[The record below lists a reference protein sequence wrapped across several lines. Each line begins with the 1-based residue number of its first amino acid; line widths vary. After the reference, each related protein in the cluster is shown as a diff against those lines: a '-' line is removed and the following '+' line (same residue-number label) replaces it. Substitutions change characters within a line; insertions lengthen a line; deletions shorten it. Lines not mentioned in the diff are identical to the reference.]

1 MIIIGFT
8 TLSFSIQPHTP
19 FMMLM
24 NLVEVLKRSNR
35 LNRMCPLHRTCP
47 LYIQPHTPFMT
58 LMNLGEILERNTL
71 FLGARTLSTPLQT
84 RFRFRSKINNSIL
97 GIVGV

>member
-1 MIIIGFT
+1 MIISGFT
-8 TLSFSIQPHTP
+8 THSFSIQPH
-19 FMMLM
+19 
-24 NLVEVLKRSNR
+24 S
-35 LNRMCPLHRTCP
+35 
-47 LYIQPHTPFMT
+47 PFMT
-58 LMNLGEILERNTL
+58 LMNLGEVLKRNTL